1 MTGGVLVVDKPVG
14 PTSFDVVSRVRRLL
28 GAAKAGHAGTL
39 DPMATGVLAVCVG
52 DAVKLQQFLSEGD
65 KAYQATVAF
74 GAATDTEDAEGKVV
88 ERGDPSR
95 LEAAAV
101 AAALPGFLG
110 EIRQVPPMFSAVRL
124 AGRRL
129 HRAARAG
136 ETVERAPR
144 TIRIHSLELLSF
156 EPAVAGLALARL
168 AVRCGKG
175 TYVRTLAFDLGRA
188 LGVPAHLAAL
198 RRTAS
203 GPFALSQAVTLAEA
217 ERLRR
222 EDPAALRA
230 RLVPAAEALGF
241 MPAVVL
247 APAQALDLSHGR
259 ALPLEAP
266 PGPGLCRAL
275 DDAGRLVAVCAA
287 GEGWLR
293 PVRVLATPAELSCQ
307 ITPENH

>member
-1 MTGGVLVVDKPVG
+1 MTGGVLVVDKPAG
-14 PTSFDVVSRVRRLL
+14 PTSFDVVRRVRRLL

-52 DAVKLQQFLSEGD
+52 DAVKLQQFLAEGD
-65 KAYQATVAF
+65 KAYEAAVAF
-74 GAATDTEDAEGKVV
+74 GIATDTQDAEGKAV

-95 LEAAAV
+95 LDAAAV
-101 AAALPGFLG
+101 AAALPHFLG
-110 EIRQVPPMFSAVRL
+110 EIRQVPPMFSAVRV

-129 HRAARAG
+129 HEVAREG
-136 ETVERAPR
+136 KTVARAPR
-144 TIRIHSLELLSF
+144 TIRIDALELLAF
-156 EPAVAGLALARL
+156 EPAGAGPALARL

-188 LGVPAHLAAL
+188 LGIPAHLAAL

-203 GPFALSQAVTLAEA
+203 GPFVVAQAVPLAEA
-217 ERLRR
+217 ERLGR

-230 RLVPAAEALGF
+230 RLVPAADVLGF
-241 MPAVVL
+241 MPAVRL

-259 ALPLEAP
+259 ALRLPAP
-266 PGPGLCRAL
+266 PGLCRAL
-275 DDAGRLVAVCAA
+275 DGAGRLVAVCAA

-293 PVRVLATPAELSCQ
+293 PIRVLATPAEISCQ